1 MAAAAR
7 QLEVLFIGEAAG
19 KSLLVRQLV
28 GAAAAASRET
38 TPTVGV
44 SIDKLE
50 TPAAT
55 FTLREVGSAMR
66 ATWPSYYSA
75 ADAVVVSSAGT
86 L

>member
-1 MAAAAR
+1 MASAAP
-7 QLEVLFIGEAAG
+7 LEVLFIGEAVG
-19 KSLLVRQLV
+19 KSLLIRQLV
-28 GAAAAASRET
+28 GSAAASRET

-66 ATWPSYYSA
+66 ATWPSYYA
-75 ADAVVVSSAGT
+75 AAAAVAVSCEEDE
-86 L
+86 